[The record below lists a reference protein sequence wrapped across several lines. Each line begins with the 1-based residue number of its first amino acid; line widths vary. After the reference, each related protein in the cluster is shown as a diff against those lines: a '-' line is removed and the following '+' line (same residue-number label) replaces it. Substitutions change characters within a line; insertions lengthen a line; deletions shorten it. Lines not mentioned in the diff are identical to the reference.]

1 MGIAHLVKGEVKVKR
16 STLMPVEV
24 PKSASKVIVTQKA
37 LDKHKAH
44 NSKLPPVRNGDLDF
58 QEVDN
63 IPGTN
68 HFFTVENI
76 KEALESHIHV

>member
-1 MGIAHLVKGEVKVKR
+1 
-16 STLMPVEV
+16 MPVEV
-24 PKSASKVIVTQKA
+24 PKSASKVFVWQKA

-44 NSKLPPVRNGDLDF
+44 NSKLPSSEKRWPVYLDF